1 MVWYKIVFTYDITIG
16 FDYYRNQV
24 KTKNTEIDFTI
35 EVVKDVYLRNT
46 DKGEFV
52 SGLFFPIYKVI

>member
-1 MVWYKIVFTYDITIG
+1 MRVYEIVFTYDITIG

-35 EVVKDVYLRNT
+35 GVVKDVSLQNT
-46 DKGEFV
+46 DKV
-52 SGLFFPIYKVI
+52 